1 MDTDLKL
8 SSPLLELIGHP
19 PLTGRANATFQTIR
33 DNDNSGFSYR
43 QGSGVRKWKSEWLLQ
58 RDGRAG
64 RAGDALI
71 KDEEKVTAEHA
82 NATVAAVLTKDVPG
96 G

>member
-1 MDTDLKL
+1 MRRSKPSVTMTIPVLA
-8 SSPLLELIGHP
+8 
-19 PLTGRANATFQTIR
+19 TGRDQACVNGKANGYCSAM
-33 DNDNSGFSYR
+33 
-43 QGSGVRKWKSEWLLQ
+43 VE
-58 RDGRAG
+58 RAG
-64 RAGDALI
+64 QVTRLFRAGDALI